1 MKARIFLILGAL
13 LASLFA
19 SAQNVWTLEQCI
31 DTALMNNRNIKQK
44 QISKKTNEIAY
55 QQAKLD
61 LLPNLNASASQGFS
75 FGRSLMADNT
85 YQNTNSSQTSYGFS
99 SGITLFDGL
108 RMKYNIDARMA
119 ELKVS
124 EAELEKI
131 KQDIIISV
139 STAYLQVLMN
149 KELLLI
155 ANDQLKLSQTK
166 IEQRKALVEAGKI
179 AEGELF
185 ELLAQESKE
194 NMNKIKAEQTLKYSM
209 LELAQ
214 ILELQSFENMDV
226 IVPENLMSTQME
238 LINIQNVFE
247 NAITHR
253 PEIKSAEFSL
263 DKSMRDV
270 KIAKSAY
277 YPNLNFGVNVGGGY
291 YNSVSV
297 PLSTNL
303 GFNLSVPI
311 FNKFETKNQVK
322 TAQLNVENNKLYVEN
337 AKMELRKNIQQAY
350 HNALAAKARWE
361 AALVSVQSGTE
372 AYRFVNQKYE
382 ADKANVYEL
391 YQAKSN
397 LAQVQS
403 EVTQS
408 KFEYAFRIK
417 ILEWLK

>member
-1 MKARIFLILGAL
+1 MKAKIFLILCAL
-13 LASLFA
+13 LAGFMA

-31 DTALMNNRNIKQK
+31 DTALTNNRNIKQK
-44 QISKKTNEIAY
+44 EIAKKTSEIAY
-55 QQAKLD
+55 KQSKLD

-75 FGRSLMADNT
+75 YGRSLMADNT

-119 ELKVS
+119 DLKVS

-131 KQDIIISV
+131 RQDIVINV

-166 IEQRKALVEAGKI
+166 IEQRKALVAAGKI
-179 AEGELF
+179 AEDEVF

-214 ILELQSFENMDV
+214 ILELNNFENMDV
-226 IVPENLMSTQME
+226 LIPDNLMSTEME
-238 LINIQNVFE
+238 LVNIQGIYE
-247 NAITHR
+247 HAITHR
-253 PEIKSAEFSL
+253 PEVKSAEYSL
-263 DKSMRDV
+263 DKSLQNV

-277 YPNLNFGVNVGGGY
+277 YPNLNFGVNVGAGY
-291 YNSVSV
+291 FNSVSV
-297 PLSTNL
+297 PISTNL

-322 TAQLNVENNKLYVEN
+322 TALLNVENNKLYVEN

-408 KFEYAFRIK
+408 KYEYAFRIK